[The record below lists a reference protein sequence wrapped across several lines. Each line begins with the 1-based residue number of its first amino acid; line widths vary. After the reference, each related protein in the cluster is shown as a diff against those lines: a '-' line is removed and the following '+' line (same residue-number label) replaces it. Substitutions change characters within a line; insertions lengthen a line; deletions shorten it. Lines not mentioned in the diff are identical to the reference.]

1 MKDIIN
7 GFREY
12 QIKLN
17 KSEKTIKA
25 YVKEAE
31 LFIRNYNINSIEDF
45 KILEDTDFLTDVWLV
60 DMTKQFAIGTVNK
73 KKASLSVFSSY
84 LLLQDIIK
92 ENKIKQ
98 IENLK
103 NDNSKIEIYTNE
115 DIERIFD
122 YMKNKIDDNQFQRH
136 IDKTVYFTNMVAIK
150 LMSSC
155 ALRVDELCSIQMND
169 LNMETRKL
177 NIRGKCG
184 HGNVTRFNKLNKE
197 MAELVKQYLE
207 IRSEI
212 KIKEGNEQYL
222 FISAISKAKIS
233 DASIRK
239 FIKKILDE
247 LDIITSS
254 PCHAFR
260 HQRASELIAKGAN
273 VKAVSL
279 YLGHSSEKVTE
290 QYYIHQDEEVMEDLC
305 EL

>member
-7 GFREY
+7 NFRCYEE
-12 QIKLN
+12 KLN
-17 KSEKTIKA
+17 KSKKSIDA
-25 YVKEAE
+25 YVKEVE
-31 LFIRNYNINSIEDF
+31 LFIKNYNINSIEDL
-45 KILEDTDFLTDVWLV
+45 KVLEDTDFLTNIWLN
-60 DMTKQFAIGTVNK
+60 DMIKQYSVATVNK

-103 NDNSKIEIYTNE
+103 NDNHKIDVYTDE
-115 DIERIFD
+115 DIQRIFD
-122 YMKNKIDDNQFQRH
+122 YMKNKIDENRFQRH

-155 ALRVDELCSIQMND
+155 ALRVDELCSIQIND
-169 LNMETRKL
+169 LNTETRKVE
-177 NIRGKCG
+177 IRGKG
-184 HGNVTRFNKLNKE
+184 GKGEITRFNKLNKE
-197 MAELVKQYLE
+197 TTELVKQYLE
-207 IRSEI
+207 LRNEI

-222 FISAISKAKIS
+222 FISAISKSKITTS
-233 DASIRK
+233 SIRK

-247 LDIITSS
+247 LNIETLS
-254 PCHAFR
+254 PCHSFR
-260 HQRASELIAKGAN
+260 HQKATELIAKGAN

-290 QYYIHQDEEVMEDLC
+290 QYYIHSDEKVIDDLC